1 MILPA
6 HVINE
11 YSHPSRPFYPCPK
24 WGNNEASL
32 PRQGVSD
39 WLIAE
44 NGKYNLGKDFAWA
57 RADWG
62 AREWWDG
69 NTNTSYGYAKYD
81 HAAVNELLRARI
93 EQARILLETK
103 LQTKPSSALRLAM

>member
-1 MILPA
+1 MPA

-57 RADWG
+57 RADWRYRG
-62 AREWWDG
+62 DQAGDCGGTRVD
-69 NTNTSYGYAKYD
+69 YHPKFD
-81 HAAVNELLRARI
+81 RAAVNELLRARI

-103 LQTKPSSALRLAM
+103 LQNRNSLYSNY

>member
-57 RADWG
+57 RADG
-62 AREWWDG
+62 ARASGWDIDVG
-69 NTNTSYGYAKYD
+69 AAAKYD